1 MAIEKC
7 FPKAP
12 TDVIYIALSLMQK
25 WSVLLKEEDR
35 RRFTQVKEAC
45 MNWMKSFKS
54 NGEIP
59 TDVFEV

>member
-1 MAIEKC
+1 
-7 FPKAP
+7 
-12 TDVIYIALSLMQK
+12 MQK